1 MSGIPAD
8 APDAEME
15 NISLPDE
22 KLPSSVRMAI
32 QYIREH
38 YRQSLSLGQIAEAV
52 YLHPT
57 YLSNLFKKQ
66 TGYAVVDYINMFR
79 IQRAKDLLKD
89 PRNRIYWIVE
99 QVGFSNQRY
108 FSAVFKKNTGLT
120 PMQYRQQLLM
130 ERPK

>member
-1 MSGIPAD
+1 
-8 APDAEME
+8 
-15 NISLPDE
+15 
-22 KLPSSVRMAI
+22 MAI
-32 QYIREH
+32 QYIQEH
-38 YRQSLSLGQIAEAV
+38 YQQPLSLGQIAEAV

-66 TGYAVVDYINMFR
+66 TGYAVVDYINMVR
-79 IQRAKDLLKD
+79 VQHAKTLLAD

-120 PMQYRQQLLM
+120 PMQYRC
-130 ERPK
+130 RC